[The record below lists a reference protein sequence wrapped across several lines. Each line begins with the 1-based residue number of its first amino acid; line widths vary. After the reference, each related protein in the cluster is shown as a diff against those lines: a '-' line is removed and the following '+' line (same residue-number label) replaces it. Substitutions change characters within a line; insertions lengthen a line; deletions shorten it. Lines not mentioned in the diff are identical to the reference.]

1 MSSSSIFQ
9 KTMPCLRCK
18 KELIV
23 STKCHRAY
31 CPECLPIIKRERCR
45 TYQQEDNAE
54 TKKKCTQCKAKLNY
68 RNTTGLCIKCS
79 KKLGMDSTKWKGGRH
94 ISSNGYVFIH
104 VREDDF
110 FAPMRDHHGY
120 VLEHRLVMAKHLKRC
135 LLPWEIV
142 HHKNGKKS
150 DNAIE
155 NLELI
160 TDKRFHMVDMA
171 SKNYIKRLENKILV
185 LENKLMELRMK
196 RNTTA
201 VAKEII

>member
-1 MSSSSIFQ
+1 MSSSPFK

-31 CPECLPIIKRERCR
+31 CPECLPIMKKERCR
-45 TYQQEDNAE
+45 THQQKDNAE
-54 TKKKCTQCKAKLNY
+54 TKKKCTQCNAKLNY
-68 RNTTGLCIKCS
+68 RNITGLCVKCS
-79 KKLGMDSTKWKGGRH
+79 KKLGMDSVKWKGGRH

-104 VREDDF
+104 VRGDDF

-120 VLEHRLVMAKHLKRC
+120 VLEHRLVMAKYLNRC
-135 LLPWEIV
+135 LFPWEVV
-142 HHKNGKKS
+142 HHKNGAKDANS
-150 DNAIE
+150 IE

-171 SKNYIKRLENKILV
+171 TKAHIKRLENKILV
-185 LENKLMELRMK
+185 LENKL
-196 RNTTA
+196 
-201 VAKEII
+201 KEIGMAKNKIYTEKELF